1 MSTEPRGSESR
12 QTTTPLQTPMPS
24 VGDARRALAI
34 HGAKEGFLTLTV
46 TFPSKEARV
55 AFLNLARDE
64 GTGHAI
70 LNSPE
75 ANYYVVD

>member
-1 MSTEPRGSESR
+1 MSTEPRQSEAE
-12 QTTTPLQTPMPS
+12 QAMTPLQTPMPT

-34 HGAKEGFLTLTV
+34 AGAKENFLTLTV
-46 TFPSKEARV
+46 TFPSTEARV

-75 ANYYVVD
+75 ADYFVVE